1 MAAPLRIAVVT
12 VQVPFVRGGSEVL
25 ADALCGSLR
34 RAGHQVE
41 LIALPFA
48 PHTTEALL
56 DSLAAFRLIELG
68 PEFERVIALKFP
80 AYLLRHPSKVLWL
93 IHQHHGAYERW
104 GGDFGLANLP
114 DGRLARTAVEEADRL
129 AFAEAQAVFA
139 ISQTV
144 ADRVAA
150 SHGVAARVLFPPP
163 RESEGFHCGPDGG
176 GGAAGEPG
184 GDPAGGPY
192 LFFPSRLA
200 PAKRQELALRA
211 LALAREP
218 VRLVFA
224 GAADN
229 ADYGGEL
236 AGLAGELGVA
246 GRVAWR
252 GFVPDAELRDL
263 YAGSRAVLFPPH
275 DEDYGYISLE
285 AMLSGKPV
293 ITCRDSG
300 GTLEFVAADP
310 AAAGGATGYV
320 ADPDPASLAAA
331 LDEVW
336 RDPEEARRRG
346 AAARRNVLGRNIGWT
361 PTLAALLGD

>member
-25 ADALCGSLR
+25 AEALCRSLR

-80 AYLLRHPSKVLWL
+80 AYLLRHPCKVLWL
-93 IHQHHGAYERW
+93 IHQHHGAYERFA
-104 GGDFGLANLP
+104 GDFGLANLP
-114 DGRLARTAVEEADRL
+114 GGRLARAAVEEADRL
-129 AFAEAQAVFA
+129 AFAEARALFA
-139 ISQTV
+139 ISRTV
-144 ADRVAA
+144 AERLEASHLVAA
-150 SHGVAARVLFPPP
+150 QVLFPPP
-163 RESEGFHCGPDGG
+163 LEMDGFYCADDGG
-176 GGAAGEPG
+176 GAGE
-184 GDPAGGPY
+184 PY

-211 LALAREP
+211 LALCREP

-224 GAADN
+224 GAPDHE
-229 ADYGGEL
+229 DYGHEL
-236 AGLAGELGVA
+236 ARVAAELGVA
-246 GRVAWR
+246 GRTEFR

-263 YAGSRAVLFPPH
+263 YAASRAVLFPPL
-275 DEDYGYISLE
+275 DEDYGYITLE

-300 GTLEFVAADP
+300 GTLEFVTDDADG
-310 AAAGGATGYV
+310 AATGYV
-320 ADPDPASLAAA
+320 CESEPAALAAT
-331 LDEVW
+331 LDAVW
-336 RDPEEARRRG
+336 RDPAEARRRG
-346 AAARRNVLGRNIGWT
+346 AAARENVLALDIGW
-361 PTLAALLGD
+361 PAALAALLEA